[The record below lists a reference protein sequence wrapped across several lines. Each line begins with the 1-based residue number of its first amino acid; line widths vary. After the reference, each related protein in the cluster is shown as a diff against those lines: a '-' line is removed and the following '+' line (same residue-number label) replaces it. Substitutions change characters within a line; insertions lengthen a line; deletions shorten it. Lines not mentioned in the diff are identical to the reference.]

1 MEQQALFASQYED
14 EFLLRTLGPLAYR
27 SDIALSEL
35 VANAWDAGATKVD
48 ITVPAQL
55 GGKLIVEDDGTGLT
69 REQFVAR
76 WMKLAYNR
84 LKRQGE
90 MVEFPP
96 NRQHLSRLAYGR
108 NGVGRHGLLC
118 FSDIYEVTTRREGQ
132 RHDFVVSTSSGA
144 APFVMRSDKVS
155 KARGHGT
162 RLTVKV
168 ARHLPDADELANVLS
183 ARFLHDPAFKVMVN
197 GKVIPLEDHVGVVD
211 QVKLTSETGHEVEVF
226 LIDTTRSSRRTR
238 YNGIAFWVGGRLV
251 GVPSW
256 SLAGQVILD
265 GRTKPAKRFTAIARC
280 DSLRAWVRPDW
291 SGFLDAPEVESVAA
305 AVGEY
310 VVSALKS
317 HSQVQVDEVAID
329 ALQAAKAQLE
339 KLPSGARIE
348 VAEFAQHIVAE
359 HPTIGPNI
367 LSTAVRA
374 VIQLENSRSG
384 QALLEKLS
392 ILPDGDIDALD
403 RLLGEWSVRDALTVL
418 DEIDSRLSVIAA
430 LERLSEDKNVDELHT
445 LHPLVVKARW
455 LFGPHF
461 DSPEYVSNR
470 AILTAVR
477 EIFDAE
483 ASAADFINPRRR
495 ADLIVR
501 ADATVY
507 AAGVERIDSNSPHGL
522 VKLDDVL
529 LIELKRGGFSIGR
542 EEMHQASNYVEDLLR
557 SGHLHGSPVIHAFVV
572 GHVVDQR
579 IEPRRTIGEH
589 NRGRIEA
596 VSYNVLVSTASRRL
610 FRLREQLPERYEELS
625 GQALLTRA
633 LGAVSAQSSL
643 FSEGK

>member
-1 MEQQALFASQYED
+1 MEQQALFATQYEE

-48 ITVPAQL
+48 ITVPSEP

-69 REQFVAR
+69 REQFVTR
-76 WMKLAYNR
+76 WMTLAYNR

-96 NRQHLSRLAYGR
+96 SRQNMSRLAYGR

-118 FSDIYEVTTRREGQ
+118 FSDTYEVVTRRDGQ
-132 RHDFVVSTSSGA
+132 RHEFVVSTSSGA
-144 APFVMRSDKVS
+144 APFVLLSEKVS
-155 KARGHGT
+155 KARSHGT
-162 RLTVKV
+162 RLTVRV
-168 ARHLPDADELANVLS
+168 ARHLPDVEELANVLS

-197 GKVIPLEDHVGVVD
+197 GKVIPLEEHVGVVD
-211 QVKLTSETGHEVEVF
+211 QVKLTSETGQEVEVF

-280 DSLRAWVRPDW
+280 DSLRAWIRPDW
-291 SGFLDAPEVESVAA
+291 SGFLDSPEVESVAA
-305 AVGEY
+305 AVGQY
-310 VVSALKS
+310 VSDALKH
-317 HSQVQVDEVAID
+317 HSQVQVDEVAVD
-329 ALQAAKAQLE
+329 ALQAARTQLE

-359 HPTIGPNI
+359 HPTIGTNV

-374 VIQLENSRSG
+374 VIQLESSRSG

-392 ILPDGDIDALD
+392 LLPEGDIHALD

-430 LERLSEDKNVDELHT
+430 LDRLSSDKSVDELHT

-470 AILTAVR
+470 AILTAVK
-477 EIFDAE
+477 EIFEADA
-483 ASAADFINPRRR
+483 SPNDFINPRKR

-501 ADATVY
+501 ADATIY
-507 AAGVERIDSNSPHGL
+507 AAGVERIDSNSAHGL
-522 VKLDDVL
+522 VKLDDIL
-529 LIELKRGGFSIGR
+529 LVELKRGGFSIGR
-542 EEMHQASNYVEDLLR
+542 QEINQASNYVEDLLR
-557 SGHLHGSPVIHAFVV
+557 SGHLHGAPVIHAFVV
-572 GHVVDQR
+572 GHEVDPKV
-579 IEPRRTIGEH
+579 EPRRTIGH
-589 NRGRIEA
+589 SNRGRIEA
-596 VSYNVLVSTASRRL
+596 LTYNRLVGTASRRL
-610 FRLREQLPERYEELS
+610 FRLREQLPQRYEELS
-625 GQALLTRA
+625 GQALLSRA
-633 LGAVSAQSSL
+633 LGAIPTQSSL
-643 FSEGK
+643 FNGG